1 MKLGMFSIF
10 VLYEML
16 HHLLDGVS
24 KFCILINYELHIIII
39 RGILMSTIVEFKNV
53 IKEYKSGD
61 HILKAMDDVNF
72 TIDEGEF
79 VVILGPS
86 GAGKSTLLNLLGGLD
101 SVTSGQIIVNNQ
113 NIESFNDNQLTEYRA
128 KNVGFIFQF
137 YNLIPN
143 LTALENVE
151 LMKDI
156 VDVDINGIEVL
167 SSVGL
172 GNHANQ
178 FPAQLSGG
186 EQQRVSIARAVA
198 KKPTMLLCDEPT
210 GALDSNT
217 GVLILN
223 LLQNMSNTQN
233 TTIIIVTHNAILAE
247 AADKVIRIKNGKIES
262 IVVNEN
268 PKKVTDLEW

>member
-1 MKLGMFSIF
+1 MFF
-10 VLYEML
+10 
-16 HHLLDGVS
+16 
-24 KFCILINYELHIIII
+24 LIVYIINKWYVKVEII
-39 RGILMSTIVEFKNV
+39 NWLEVNIMDTIIEFKNV
-53 IKEYKSGD
+53 NKHYQSGE
-61 HILKAMDDVNF
+61 HIVKAIDDISF

-79 VVILGPS
+79 VIILGPS
-86 GAGKSTLLNLLGGLD
+86 GAGKSTLLNLLGGMD
-101 SVTSGQIIVNNQ
+101 TVTSGQIIVDGR
-113 NIESFNDNQLTEYRA
+113 NIESFDDNQLTEYRA

-156 VDVDINGIEVL
+156 VDVDIEGEDVL
-167 SSVGL
+167 DSVGL
-172 GNHANQ
+172 KKRANQ

-198 KKPTMLLCDEPT
+198 KQPTMLLCDEPT

-223 LLQNMSNTQN
+223 LLQDMSNNKN
-233 TTIIIVTHNAILAE
+233 TTGVIVTHNAVLAE
-247 AADKVIRIKNGKIES
+247 AADKLIRIKNGQIES
-262 IVVNEN
+262 IVINEN
-268 PKKVTDLEW
+268 PKKIDDLEW

>member
-1 MKLGMFSIF
+1 
-10 VLYEML
+10 
-16 HHLLDGVS
+16 
-24 KFCILINYELHIIII
+24 
-39 RGILMSTIVEFKNV
+39 MSTIVEFKNV

-172 GNHANQ
+172 ENHANQ

-198 KKPTMLLCDEPT
+198 KRPTMLLCDEPT

>member
-1 MKLGMFSIF
+1 MSSI
-10 VLYEML
+10 
-16 HHLLDGVS
+16 
-24 KFCILINYELHIIII
+24 I
-39 RGILMSTIVEFKNV
+39 EFKNV
-53 IKEYKSGD
+53 MKEYKSGD
-61 HILKAMDDVNF
+61 HVLKAMNNVNF

-101 SVTSGQIIVNNQ
+101 SVTSGQIIVNGQ
-113 NIESFNDNQLTEYRA
+113 NVENFNDNQLTEYRA

-143 LTALENVE
+143 LTSLENVE

-156 VDVDINGIEVL
+156 VDVDIDGLAVL
-167 SSVGL
+167 DSVGL
-172 GNHANQ
+172 KDHASQ

-217 GVLILN
+217 GVLILS
-223 LLQNMSNTQN
+223 LLQDMSNNQN
-233 TTIIIVTHNAILAE
+233 TTVVIVTHNAILAE
-247 AADKVIRIKNGKIES
+247 AADKVIRIKNGQIES
-262 IVVNEN
+262 IAVNDN
-268 PKKVTDLEW
+268 PKNVTDLDW

>member
-1 MKLGMFSIF
+1 
-10 VLYEML
+10 
-16 HHLLDGVS
+16 
-24 KFCILINYELHIIII
+24 
-39 RGILMSTIVEFKNV
+39 MSTIIEFKNV
-53 IKEYKSGD
+53 NKEYQSGD
-61 HILKAMDDVNF
+61 HILKAMDNVNF

-101 SVTSGQIIVNNQ
+101 TVTSGQIIVKGNHV
-113 NIESFNDNQLTEYRA
+113 EEFNDNQLTTYRA

-156 VDVDINGIEVL
+156 VDVNIHGLDVL
-167 SSVGL
+167 DSVGL
-172 GNHANQ
+172 KNHANQ

-198 KKPTMLLCDEPT
+198 KQPTMLLCDEPT
-210 GALDSNT
+210 GALDSKT

-223 LLQNMSNTQN
+223 LLQDMSNN
-233 TTIIIVTHNAILAE
+233 RGTTVVIVTHNAILAE
-247 AADKVIRIKNGKIES
+247 AADKVIRIKNGQIES
-262 IVVNEN
+262 IVINDN

>member
-1 MKLGMFSIF
+1 
-10 VLYEML
+10 
-16 HHLLDGVS
+16 
-24 KFCILINYELHIIII
+24 
-39 RGILMSTIVEFKNV
+39 MSTIIEFKNV
-53 IKEYKSGD
+53 VKEYKSGD
-61 HILKAMDDVNF
+61 HVLKAMDNVNF

-113 NIESFNDNQLTEYRA
+113 NIENFDDNQLTGYRA

-156 VDVDINGIEVL
+156 VDVDINGMDVL
-167 SSVGL
+167 DSVGL
-172 GNHANQ
+172 KNHADQ

-198 KKPTMLLCDEPT
+198 KQPTMLLCDEPT
-210 GALDSNT
+210 GALDSKT
-217 GVLILN
+217 GILILS
-223 LLQNMSNTQN
+223 LLQDMSNTKG
-233 TTIIIVTHNAILAE
+233 TTVVIVTHNAILAE
-247 AADKVIRIKNGKIES
+247 AADKVIRIKNGQIES
-262 IVVNEN
+262 ISINEY
-268 PKKVTDLEW
+268 PKGVTDLEW

>member
-1 MKLGMFSIF
+1 
-10 VLYEML
+10 
-16 HHLLDGVS
+16 
-24 KFCILINYELHIIII
+24 
-39 RGILMSTIVEFKNV
+39 MSTIIEFKNV
-53 IKEYKSGD
+53 IKEYRTGD

-72 TIDEGEF
+72 AINEGEF

-101 SVTSGQIIVNNQ
+101 SVTSGQIIVNGENV
-113 NIESFNDNQLTEYRA
+113 ESFNDNQLTEYRA
-128 KNVGFIFQF
+128 RNVGFIFQF

-156 VDVDINGIEVL
+156 VDVDINGLDVL
-167 SSVGL
+167 DSVGL
-172 GNHANQ
+172 KNHADQ

-198 KKPTMLLCDEPT
+198 KQPTMLLCDEPT
-210 GALDSNT
+210 GALDSKT

-223 LLQNMSNTQN
+223 LLQDMSNN
-233 TTIIIVTHNAILAE
+233 NDTTVVIVTHNAILAE
-247 AADKVIRIKNGKIES
+247 AADKVIRIKNGQIED
-262 IVVNEN
+262 IAVNEN
-268 PKKVTDLEW
+268 PRKVTDLEW

>member
-1 MKLGMFSIF
+1 
-10 VLYEML
+10 
-16 HHLLDGVS
+16 
-24 KFCILINYELHIIII
+24 
-39 RGILMSTIVEFKNV
+39 MSTIIEFKNV
-53 IKEYKSGD
+53 VKEYKSGD
-61 HILKAMDDVNF
+61 HVLKAMDNVNL

-113 NIESFNDNQLTEYRA
+113 NIENFDDNQLTEYRA

-156 VDVDINGIEVL
+156 VDVDINGIDVL
-167 SSVGL
+167 DSVGL
-172 GNHANQ
+172 KNHADQ

-198 KKPTMLLCDEPT
+198 KQPTMLLCDEPT
-210 GALDSNT
+210 GALDSKT
-217 GVLILN
+217 GILILS
-223 LLQNMSNTQN
+223 LLQDMSNTKG
-233 TTIIIVTHNAILAE
+233 TTVVIVTHNAILAE
-247 AADKVIRIKNGKIES
+247 AADKVIRIKNGQIES
-262 IVVNEN
+262 IVVNDC
-268 PKKVTDLEW
+268 PKNIDDLEW

>member
-1 MKLGMFSIF
+1 MSSI
-10 VLYEML
+10 
-16 HHLLDGVS
+16 
-24 KFCILINYELHIIII
+24 I
-39 RGILMSTIVEFKNV
+39 EFKDV
-53 IKEYKSGD
+53 VKEYKSGD
-61 HILKAMDDVNF
+61 HILRAMDNVNF

-101 SVTSGQIIVNNQ
+101 STTSGQIIVNGEHVEN
-113 NIESFNDNQLTEYRA
+113 FNDNELTKYRA

-156 VDVDINGIEVL
+156 VDVNIDGEAVL
-167 SSVGL
+167 DSVGL
-172 GNHANQ
+172 KEHSNQ

-198 KKPTMLLCDEPT
+198 KQPAMLLCDEPT
-210 GALDSNT
+210 GALDSKT

-223 LLQNMSNTQN
+223 LLQDMSNN
-233 TTIIIVTHNAILAE
+233 KDTTVIIVTHNAILAE
-247 AADKVIRIKNGKIES
+247 AADKVIRIKNGQIES
-262 IVVNEN
+262 IAINEN
-268 PKKVTDLEW
+268 PKKVSDLEW

>member
-1 MKLGMFSIF
+1 MRHKLFT
-10 VLYEML
+10 YYRKE
-16 HHLLDGVS
+16 
-24 KFCILINYELHIIII
+24 
-39 RGILMSTIVEFKNV
+39 GILMTTIIEFKNV
-53 IKEYKSGD
+53 NKEYKSGD
-61 HILKAMDDVNF
+61 HILKAMDNVNF

-79 VVILGPS
+79 VIILGPS

-101 SVTSGQIIVNNQ
+101 SVTSGQIIVNN
-113 NIESFNDNQLTEYRA
+113 NHVESFNDNQLTEYRA

-156 VDVDINGIEVL
+156 VDVNINGEAVL
-167 SSVGL
+167 DSVGL
-172 GNHANQ
+172 KDHANQ

-198 KKPTMLLCDEPT
+198 KQPTMLLCDEPT
-210 GALDSNT
+210 GALDSRT

-223 LLQNMSNTQN
+223 LLQGMSNNKN
-233 TTIIIVTHNAILAE
+233 TTVVIVTHNAILAE
-247 AADKVIRIKNGKIES
+247 AADKVIRIKNGQVES
-262 IVVNEN
+262 ITVNDN
-268 PKKVTDLEW
+268 PKKVTDLDW

>member
-1 MKLGMFSIF
+1 
-10 VLYEML
+10 
-16 HHLLDGVS
+16 
-24 KFCILINYELHIIII
+24 
-39 RGILMSTIVEFKNV
+39 MSTIIEFKDV
-53 IKEYKSGD
+53 EKIYKSGD
-61 HILKAMDDVNF
+61 HILKAMDNVNF

-101 SVTSGQIIVNNQ
+101 TVTSGEIIVNSNHV
-113 NIESFNDNQLTEYRA
+113 EKFDDNQLTEYRA

-156 VDVDINGIEVL
+156 VDEDINGLSVL
-167 SSVGL
+167 DSVGL
-172 GNHANQ
+172 KEHANQ

-198 KKPTMLLCDEPT
+198 KRPTMLLCDEPT
-210 GALDSNT
+210 GALDSKT
-217 GVLILN
+217 GVMILN
-223 LLQNMSNTQN
+223 LLQDMSNNQN
-233 TTIIIVTHNAILAE
+233 TTVVIVTHNAILAE
-247 AADKVIRIKNGKIES
+247 AADKVIRIKNGQIES
-262 IVVNEN
+262 IVLNET
-268 PKKVTDLEW
+268 PKKITDLEW

>member
-1 MKLGMFSIF
+1 
-10 VLYEML
+10 
-16 HHLLDGVS
+16 
-24 KFCILINYELHIIII
+24 
-39 RGILMSTIVEFKNV
+39 MSTLIEFKDV
-53 IKEYKSGD
+53 VKEYRSGD
-61 HILKAMDDVNF
+61 HVLRAMDNVNF

-101 SVTSGQIIVNNQ
+101 STTSGQIIVNGEHV
-113 NIESFNDNQLTEYRA
+113 ESFNDNELTKYRA

-143 LTALENVE
+143 LTAIENVE

-156 VDVDINGIEVL
+156 VDVNIDGLGVL
-167 SSVGL
+167 DSVGL
-172 GNHANQ
+172 KDHANQ

-198 KKPTMLLCDEPT
+198 KQPAMLLCDEPT
-210 GALDSNT
+210 GALDSKT

-223 LLQNMSNTQN
+223 LLQEMSNNKN
-233 TTIIIVTHNAILAE
+233 TTVIIVTHNAILAE
-247 AADKVIRIKNGKIES
+247 AADKVIRIKNGQIES
-262 IVVNEN
+262 ITINEN
-268 PKKVTDLEW
+268 PKKVEDLEW

>member
-1 MKLGMFSIF
+1 
-10 VLYEML
+10 
-16 HHLLDGVS
+16 
-24 KFCILINYELHIIII
+24 
-39 RGILMSTIVEFKNV
+39 MSTIIEFKNV
-53 IKEYKSGD
+53 NKEYQSGD
-61 HILKAMDDVNF
+61 HILKAMDNVNF
-72 TIDEGEF
+72 TIDSGEF

-101 SVTSGQIIVNNQ
+101 SVTSGEIIVNNQ
-113 NIESFNDNQLTEYRA
+113 HVESFDDNQLTEYRA

-143 LTALENVE
+143 LTAIENVE

-156 VDVDINGIEVL
+156 VDVDIDGEAILE
-167 SSVGL
+167 SVGL
-172 GNHANQ
+172 ENHAKQ

-198 KKPTMLLCDEPT
+198 KQPTMLLCDEPT
-210 GALDSNT
+210 GALDSKT

-223 LLQNMSNTQN
+223 LLQDMSNNHN
-233 TTIIIVTHNAILAE
+233 TTVIIVTHNAILAE
-247 AADKVIRIKNGKIES
+247 AADKVIRIKNGQIEN
-262 IVVNEN
+262 ININYN

>member
-1 MKLGMFSIF
+1 M
-10 VLYEML
+10 
-16 HHLLDGVS
+16 DT
-24 KFCILINYELHIIII
+24 II
-39 RGILMSTIVEFKNV
+39 EFKNV
-53 IKEYKSGD
+53 NKHYQSGE
-61 HILKAMDDVNF
+61 HIVKAIDDISF

-79 VVILGPS
+79 VIILGPS
-86 GAGKSTLLNLLGGLD
+86 GAGKSTLLNLLGGMD
-101 SVTSGQIIVNNQ
+101 TVTSGQIIVDGR
-113 NIESFNDNQLTEYRA
+113 NIESFDDNQLIEYRA

-156 VDVDINGIEVL
+156 VDVDIEGEDVL
-167 SSVGL
+167 DSVGL
-172 GNHANQ
+172 KKRANQ

-198 KKPTMLLCDEPT
+198 KQPTMLLCDEPT

-223 LLQNMSNTQN
+223 LLQDMSNNKN
-233 TTIIIVTHNAILAE
+233 TTVVIVTHNAVLAE
-247 AADKVIRIKNGKIES
+247 AADKVIRIKNGQIES
-262 IVVNEN
+262 IVINEN
-268 PKKVTDLEW
+268 PKKIDDLEW

>member
-1 MKLGMFSIF
+1 
-10 VLYEML
+10 
-16 HHLLDGVS
+16 
-24 KFCILINYELHIIII
+24 
-39 RGILMSTIVEFKNV
+39 MSTLIEFKDV
-53 IKEYKSGD
+53 VKEYKTGN
-61 HILKAMDDVNF
+61 HILRAMDNVNF

-101 SVTSGQIIVNNQ
+101 FATSGQIIVNNQ
-113 NIESFNDNQLTEYRA
+113 HVENFNDKQLTEYRA

-156 VDVDINGIEVL
+156 VDINIEGEEVL
-167 SSVGL
+167 KSVGL
-172 GNHANQ
+172 ENHSNQ

-186 EQQRVSIARAVA
+186 EQQRVSIARAVSKQPA
-198 KKPTMLLCDEPT
+198 MLLCDEPT
-210 GALDSNT
+210 GALDSKT

-223 LLQNMSNTQN
+223 LLQSMSNDKN
-233 TTIIIVTHNAILAE
+233 TTVIIVTHNAILAE
-247 AADKVIRIKNGKIES
+247 AADKVIRIKNGQIED
-262 IVVNEN
+262 IVINEN
-268 PKKVTDLEW
+268 PKKVSDLDW

>member
-1 MKLGMFSIF
+1 M
-10 VLYEML
+10 
-16 HHLLDGVS
+16 DT
-24 KFCILINYELHIIII
+24 II
-39 RGILMSTIVEFKNV
+39 EFKNV
-53 IKEYKSGD
+53 NKHYQSGE
-61 HILKAMDDVNF
+61 HIVKAIDDISF

-79 VVILGPS
+79 VIILGPS
-86 GAGKSTLLNLLGGLD
+86 GAGKSTLLNLLGGMD
-101 SVTSGQIIVNNQ
+101 TVTSGQIIVDGR
-113 NIESFNDNQLTEYRA
+113 NIESFDDNQLTEYRA

-156 VDVDINGIEVL
+156 VDVDIEGEDVL
-167 SSVGL
+167 DSVGL
-172 GNHANQ
+172 KKRANQ

-198 KKPTMLLCDEPT
+198 KQPTMLLCDEPT

-223 LLQNMSNTQN
+223 LLQDMSNNKN
-233 TTIIIVTHNAILAE
+233 TRSE
-247 AADKVIRIKNGKIES
+247 ERR
-262 IVVNEN
+262 
-268 PKKVTDLEW
+268 

>member
-1 MKLGMFSIF
+1 
-10 VLYEML
+10 
-16 HHLLDGVS
+16 
-24 KFCILINYELHIIII
+24 
-39 RGILMSTIVEFKNV
+39 MSTIIEFKNV
-53 IKEYKSGD
+53 NKEYKSGD
-61 HILKAMDDVNF
+61 HILKAMDNVNF

-101 SVTSGQIIVNNQ
+101 TVSSGEIIVKGNHV
-113 NIESFNDNQLTEYRA
+113 ESFNDNQLTAYRA

-156 VDVDINGIEVL
+156 VDVNINGLNVL
-167 SSVGL
+167 DSVGL
-172 GNHANQ
+172 RDHANQ

-198 KKPTMLLCDEPT
+198 KQPTMLLCDEPT
-210 GALDSNT
+210 GALDSKT
-217 GVLILN
+217 GVLILS
-223 LLQNMSNTQN
+223 LLQDMSNN
-233 TTIIIVTHNAILAE
+233 RGTTVVIVTHNAILAE
-247 AADKVIRIKNGKIES
+247 AADKVVRIKNGQIES
-262 IVVNEN
+262 IVVNEY
-268 PKKVTDLEW
+268 PKKVSDLEW

>member
-1 MKLGMFSIF
+1 
-10 VLYEML
+10 
-16 HHLLDGVS
+16 
-24 KFCILINYELHIIII
+24 
-39 RGILMSTIVEFKNV
+39 MSTIIEFKNV
-53 IKEYKSGD
+53 IKEYRTGD
-61 HILKAMDDVNF
+61 HVLKAMDDVNF
-72 TIDEGEF
+72 AINEGEF

-101 SVTSGQIIVNNQ
+101 SVTSGQIIVNGENV
-113 NIESFNDNQLTEYRA
+113 ESFNDNQLTEYRA

-156 VDVDINGIEVL
+156 VDVDINGLDVL
-167 SSVGL
+167 DSVGL
-172 GNHANQ
+172 KNHADQ

-198 KKPTMLLCDEPT
+198 KRPTMLLCDEPT
-210 GALDSNT
+210 GALDSKT

-223 LLQNMSNTQN
+223 LLQDMSNN
-233 TTIIIVTHNAILAE
+233 NDTTVVIVTHNAILAE
-247 AADKVIRIKNGKIES
+247 AADKIIRIKNGQIED

-268 PKKVTDLEW
+268 PRKVTDLEW

>member
-1 MKLGMFSIF
+1 
-10 VLYEML
+10 
-16 HHLLDGVS
+16 
-24 KFCILINYELHIIII
+24 
-39 RGILMSTIVEFKNV
+39 MSTIIEFKNV
-53 IKEYKSGD
+53 DKEYKSGE
-61 HILKAMDDVNF
+61 HILKAMDNVNF
-72 TIDEGEF
+72 TIDNGEF

-101 SVTSGQIIVNNQ
+101 SVTSGQIIVNGNHV
-113 NIESFNDNQLTEYRA
+113 ESFTDNQLTEYRA

-143 LTALENVE
+143 LTAIENVE

-156 VDVDINGIEVL
+156 VDVDIDGLSVL
-167 SSVGL
+167 DSVGL

-198 KKPTMLLCDEPT
+198 KQPTMLLCDEPT
-210 GALDSNT
+210 GALDSKT

-223 LLQNMSNTQN
+223 LLQDMSNNRN
-233 TTIIIVTHNAILAE
+233 TTVIIVTHNAILAE
-247 AADKVIRIKNGKIES
+247 AADKVIRIKNGQIES
-262 IVVNEN
+262 ISVNEN
-268 PKKVTDLEW
+268 PMKVTDLDW

>member
-1 MKLGMFSIF
+1 
-10 VLYEML
+10 
-16 HHLLDGVS
+16 
-24 KFCILINYELHIIII
+24 
-39 RGILMSTIVEFKNV
+39 MSTIIEFKNV
-53 IKEYKSGD
+53 NKEYKSGD
-61 HILKAMDDVNF
+61 HILKAMDNVNF
-72 TIDEGEF
+72 TIESGEF

-101 SVTSGQIIVNNQ
+101 SVTSGQIIVNN
-113 NIESFNDNQLTEYRA
+113 NHVESFNDNQLTEYRA

-156 VDVDINGIEVL
+156 VDVNINGEAVL
-167 SSVGL
+167 DSVGL
-172 GNHANQ
+172 KDHANQ

-198 KKPTMLLCDEPT
+198 KQPTMLLCDEPT
-210 GALDSNT
+210 GALDSRT

-223 LLQNMSNTQN
+223 LLQGMSNNKN
-233 TTIIIVTHNAILAE
+233 TTVVIVTHNAILAE
-247 AADKVIRIKNGKIES
+247 AADKVIRIKNGQVES
-262 IVVNEN
+262 ITVNDN
-268 PKKVTDLEW
+268 PKKVTDLDW

>member
-1 MKLGMFSIF
+1 MRHKLFT
-10 VLYEML
+10 YYRKE
-16 HHLLDGVS
+16 
-24 KFCILINYELHIIII
+24 
-39 RGILMSTIVEFKNV
+39 GILMTTIIEFKNV
-53 IKEYKSGD
+53 NMEYKSGD
-61 HILKAMDDVNF
+61 HILKAMDNVNF

-79 VVILGPS
+79 VIILGPS

-101 SVTSGQIIVNNQ
+101 SVTSGQIIVNN
-113 NIESFNDNQLTEYRA
+113 NHVESFNDNQLTEYRA

-156 VDVDINGIEVL
+156 VDVNINGEAVL
-167 SSVGL
+167 DSVGL
-172 GNHANQ
+172 KDHANQ

-198 KKPTMLLCDEPT
+198 KQPTMLLCDEPT
-210 GALDSNT
+210 GALDSRT

-223 LLQNMSNTQN
+223 LLQGMSNNKN
-233 TTIIIVTHNAILAE
+233 TTVVIVTHNAILAE
-247 AADKVIRIKNGKIES
+247 AADKVIRIKNGQVES
-262 IVVNEN
+262 ITVNDN
-268 PKKVTDLEW
+268 PKMVTDLDW

>member
-1 MKLGMFSIF
+1 
-10 VLYEML
+10 
-16 HHLLDGVS
+16 
-24 KFCILINYELHIIII
+24 
-39 RGILMSTIVEFKNV
+39 MSTLIEFKDV
-53 IKEYKSGD
+53 VKEYKSGD
-61 HILKAMDDVNF
+61 HILRAMDDVNF

-101 SVTSGQIIVNNQ
+101 SATSGQIIVNGEHVEN
-113 NIESFNDNQLTEYRA
+113 FNDNELTEYRA

-143 LTALENVE
+143 LTAIENVE

-156 VDVDINGIEVL
+156 VDVHIDGNAVL
-167 SSVGL
+167 NSVGL
-172 GNHANQ
+172 SGHANQ

-198 KKPTMLLCDEPT
+198 KQPAMLLCDEPT
-210 GALDSNT
+210 GALDSKT

-223 LLQNMSNTQN
+223 LLQDMSNNKN
-233 TTIIIVTHNAILAE
+233 TTVIIVTHNAILAE
-247 AADKVIRIKNGKIES
+247 AADKVIRIKNGQIED
-262 IVVNEN
+262 IAINEH
-268 PKKVTDLEW
+268 PKKVDELEW

>member
-1 MKLGMFSIF
+1 
-10 VLYEML
+10 
-16 HHLLDGVS
+16 
-24 KFCILINYELHIIII
+24 
-39 RGILMSTIVEFKNV
+39 MSTLIEFKDV
-53 IKEYKSGD
+53 VKEYKSGD
-61 HILKAMDDVNF
+61 HILRAMDNVNF

-101 SVTSGQIIVNNQ
+101 SATSGQIVVNGEHVEN
-113 NIESFNDNQLTEYRA
+113 FNDNELTKYRA

-143 LTALENVE
+143 LTAIENVE

-156 VDVDINGIEVL
+156 VDVNIDGNAVL
-167 SSVGL
+167 NSVGL
-172 GNHANQ
+172 TGHANQ

-198 KKPTMLLCDEPT
+198 KQPAMLLCDEPT

-223 LLQNMSNTQN
+223 LLQDMSNNRN
-233 TTIIIVTHNAILAE
+233 TTVIIVTHNAILAE
-247 AADKVIRIKNGKIES
+247 AADKVIRIKNGQIKDIA
-262 IVVNEN
+262 INEH
-268 PKKVTDLEW
+268 PKKVDELEW

>member
-1 MKLGMFSIF
+1 
-10 VLYEML
+10 
-16 HHLLDGVS
+16 
-24 KFCILINYELHIIII
+24 
-39 RGILMSTIVEFKNV
+39 MSTIIEFKNV
-53 IKEYKSGD
+53 NKEYKSGD

-72 TIDEGEF
+72 TIEEGEF

-101 SVTSGQIIVNNQ
+101 SVTSGQIIVNGNHVD
-113 NIESFNDNQLTEYRA
+113 SFNDNQLTEYRA

-156 VDVDINGIEVL
+156 VDVNINGEAVL
-167 SSVGL
+167 DSVGL
-172 GNHANQ
+172 KGHSNQ

-198 KKPTMLLCDEPT
+198 KQPTMLLCDEPT
-210 GALDSNT
+210 GALDSKT

-223 LLQNMSNTQN
+223 LLQDMSNNRN
-233 TTIIIVTHNAILAE
+233 TTVVIVTHNAILAE
-247 AADKVIRIKNGKIES
+247 AADKVIRIKNGQIES
-262 IVVNEN
+262 MVINEN
-268 PKKVTDLEW
+268 PKKVTDLDW